1 MNPSVLKAATALVA
15 VALAGPSLSCG
26 HKGDPLPPLRRT
38 PPGLAEFRLA
48 QRGASLEVSLLV
60 PVASVDGIPYE
71 RLVVE
76 ILYAEGDKDLE
87 KAGSRRERTALPRER
102 VVETL
107 PLPAAGTTARAAARG
122 VYGRERGQRTLT
134 MGLVAQAVVAPPSEL
149 RARLVED
156 GVRLDWAGEEP
167 KPVDAAVRPPRSPV
181 PLPFSGAR
189 PGAQASATPPA
200 GTPAADAPPGAAAT
214 PPPGPAAAQ
223 PAAQRPTGEGGE
235 AGAGAPGAVTVKL
248 REAGFRVYRRSGT
261 EREHFPLTLEPLAG
275 HRTTDAGAPEGREAC
290 YVVRAVASVDPLVE
304 SAASNEVCLEVK
316 DVAPPAAPA
325 GLAVLPREKGL
336 EVLWTPSSEE
346 DLAGYRVF
354 REAVGEPRR
363 LLAELEAGRSAFLD
377 AEVRPGVSYK
387 YSVVAFDRAGN
398 ESPAAPA
405 VEASL
410 P

>member
-1 MNPSVLKAATALVA
+1 MSPSVHKAAVALVA
-15 VALAGPSLSCG
+15 AALVGPALSCG

-48 QRGASLEVSLLV
+48 QRGAALEISLLT
-60 PVASVDGIPYE
+60 PVASVDGVPFE

-87 KAGSRRERTALPRER
+87 KAGTRRERTALPRER

-107 PLPAAGTTARAAARG
+107 PLPAPGTTARAAARG
-122 VYGRERGQRTLT
+122 IYGRERGQRTLT
-134 MGLVAQAVVAPPSEL
+134 MGLVVQAEVAPPREL
-149 RARLVED
+149 RARLVEA

-167 KPVDAAVRPPRSPV
+167 KPVEATVRSPRPSV

-189 PGAQASATPPA
+189 PPGASAPATTAPGAPPTA
-200 GTPAADAPPGAAAT
+200 APPGAADVRPEPPEGRPAPESAT
-214 PPPGPAAAQ
+214 
-223 PAAQRPTGEGGE
+223 
-235 AGAGAPGAVTVKL
+235 GAVTVEL
-248 REAGFRVYRRSGT
+248 RKAGFRVYRRLGT
-261 EREHFPLTLEPLAG
+261 EPGHFPLTQEPLAG
-275 HRTTDAGAPEGREAC
+275 HRTTDAGAPEGRQAC

-304 SAASNEVCLEVK
+304 SAASNEVCVEVR
-316 DVAPPAAPA
+316 DIAPPAAPA
-325 GLAVLPREKGL
+325 GLAVLPRERGL

-354 REAVGEPRR
+354 REASGEPRR
-363 LLAELEAGRSAFLD
+363 MLAELEAGRSAWID
-377 AEVRPGVSYK
+377 TEARPGVAYR

-398 ESPAAPA
+398 EGPAAPP